1 MSSSPQI
8 DSGLSNSI
16 YAGAGYRLGVSE
28 EVAKRRQHKAA
39 LRSLA
44 TPLASRPSLAHL
56 ERACRIALME
66 EDRPASVE
74 AIYDRIVRRGSVMF
88 FAYKRPF
95 RAIALALSGLA
106 SRGEVILVEKDGR
119 SKRSRRSGRRR
130 WQRTALVVSGDLG
143 RMES

>member
-1 MSSSPQI
+1 
-8 DSGLSNSI
+8 
-16 YAGAGYRLGVSE
+16 
-28 EVAKRRQHKAA
+28 
-39 LRSLA
+39 
-44 TPLASRPSLAHL
+44 
-56 ERACRIALME
+56 ME